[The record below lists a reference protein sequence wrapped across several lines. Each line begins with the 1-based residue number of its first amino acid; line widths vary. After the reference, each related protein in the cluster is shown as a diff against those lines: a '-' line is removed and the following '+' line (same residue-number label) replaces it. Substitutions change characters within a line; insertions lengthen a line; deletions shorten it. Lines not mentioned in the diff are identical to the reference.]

1 MTAYLH
7 SNLLQARM
15 QYLQH
20 SHIGGPAQ
28 LQSARIMF
36 CTMHAQE
43 ARKQERAE
51 QIAQAEFKKSPLQSL
66 RNLYG
71 SEVRKELVHH
81 LLVVCNLS
89 QDLIHVR
96 CGKHDIYA

>member
-1 MTAYLH
+1 
-7 SNLLQARM
+7 
-15 QYLQH
+15 
-20 SHIGGPAQ
+20 
-28 LQSARIMF
+28 MF

-51 QIAQAEFKKSPLQSL
+51 QIAQAEFEKSPLQSL

-71 SEVRKELVHH
+71 SEVSKELVHH
-81 LLVVCNLS
+81 LLVVCNFS